1 MPINHLRK
9 AQAMRHKV
17 YVNNDAIEVR
27 KDMVTARELV
37 ELTGRKG
44 GDYKLE
50 LRDGPHGPLLKE
62 FSGDDI
68 IDLGKECGRG
78 GTPGKGPEGGARQ
91 TTAGTGAE
99 RSPGEDP
106 EGGAGNSATSTEAGS
121 PDGTPGKGPEE
132 GGATHTTVDDAPCY
146 FVTDYTGSINP
157 A

>member
-1 MPINHLRK
+1 
-9 AQAMRHKV
+9 MRHKV
-17 YVNNDAIEVR
+17 YVNNDAIEVG
-27 KDMVTARELV
+27 KDVVTARELV

-78 GTPGKGPEGGARQ
+78 GAPGDPAEGGAGR
-91 TTAGTGAE
+91 TAAGTGADPA
-99 RSPGEDP
+99 PGEGPKED
-106 EGGAGNSATSTEAGS
+106 GTGCNATSTEAG
-121 PDGTPGKGPEE
+121 GPGGASGDPAE
-132 GGATHTTVDDAPCY
+132 GGTTHTTVDDAPCY